1 MGCNMQKIKHGFTLI
16 ELMIV
21 VMVIAIIAAIAFPS
35 YQSFVRRSDEAA
47 AQQRIQQIVTE
58 LEKYKA
64 RQFNYLNYSV
74 ESGMDYYP
82 TSTNAKYTF
91 SVKDSDAPTKALTDT
106 TATGRNWV
114 ILATPSASYPKLQ
127 QFVMTSTG
135 LKCKKEQGSTID
147 PGCSGEAA
155 WTD

>member
-1 MGCNMQKIKHGFTLI
+1 MVNEYKKGFTLI

-35 YQSFVRRSDEAA
+35 YQSYIQRSVESAA
-47 AQQRIQQIVTE
+47 KQRIQHIANE

-64 RQFNYLNYSV
+64 RQFNYLNYAI
-74 ESGMDYYP
+74 EDGMNYYP

-91 SVKDSDAPTKALTDT
+91 SVKDGDAPTKALTDT

-147 PGCSGEAA
+147 LGCSGEASWA
-155 WTD
+155 D

>member
-1 MGCNMQKIKHGFTLI
+1 MSTYEKGFTLI

-21 VMVIAIIAAIAFPS
+21 VMIIAIIAAIAFPN
-35 YQSFVRRSDEAA
+35 YQSFVRRSDESAA
-47 AQQRIQQIVTE
+47 KQRIQQIATD
-58 LEKYKA
+58 LEKFKA
-64 RQFNYLNYSV
+64 RQFNYLNYSI

-91 SVKDSDAPTKALTDT
+91 SVNDGDDPDIALTDT
-106 TATGRNWV
+106 DATGRNWV

-135 LKCKKEQGSTID
+135 LRCKKVQGSTID
-147 PGCSGEAA
+147 LGCSGEASWA
-155 WTD
+155 D

>member
-1 MGCNMQKIKHGFTLI
+1 MVNEYKKGFTLI

-35 YQSFVRRSDEAA
+35 YQSYIQRSDEAVA
-47 AQQRIQQIVTE
+47 KQRIQQIATE
-58 LEKYKA
+58 LEKFKA
-64 RQFNYLNYSV
+64 RQFNYLNYAI

-91 SVKDSDAPTKALTDT
+91 SVKDGDDTDIALTDT
-106 TATGRNWV
+106 DATGRNWV
-114 ILATPSASYPKLQ
+114 ILATPSTSYPKLQ

-135 LKCKKEQGSTID
+135 LKCKKIQGSTID
-147 PGCSGEAA
+147 LGCSGEAS

>member
-1 MGCNMQKIKHGFTLI
+1 MNEYKKGFTLI

-21 VMVIAIIAAIAFPS
+21 VVVIAIIAAIAFPS
-35 YQSFVRRSDEAA
+35 YQSYIQRSDEAVA
-47 AQQRIQQIVTE
+47 KQRIQQIATE
-58 LEKYKA
+58 LEKFKA
-64 RQFNYLNYSV
+64 RQFNYLNYAI

-82 TSTNAKYTF
+82 TSTNAKYAF
-91 SVKDSDAPTKALTDT
+91 SVKDGDNTDNALTDT
-106 TATGRNWV
+106 DATGRNWV

-135 LKCKKEQGSTID
+135 LKCKKVQGSTID
-147 PGCSGEAA
+147 LGCSGEAS

>member
-1 MGCNMQKIKHGFTLI
+1 MVNEYKKGFTLI

-21 VMVIAIIAAIAFPS
+21 VMVIAIIAAIAFPN
-35 YQSFVRRSDEAA
+35 YQSFVRRSDEAV
-47 AQQRIQQIVTE
+47 AQQRIQQIATE

-64 RQFNYLNYSV
+64 RQFNYLNYSI

-91 SVKDSDAPTKALTDT
+91 SVKDGDAPTKALTDT

-147 PGCSGEAA
+147 LGCSGEASWA
-155 WTD
+155 D

>member
-1 MGCNMQKIKHGFTLI
+1 MVNEYKKGFTLI

-21 VMVIAIIAAIAFPS
+21 VVVIAIIAAIAFPN
-35 YQSFVRRSDEAA
+35 YQSFVRRSDEAV
-47 AQQRIQQIVTE
+47 AQQRIQQIATE

-64 RQFNYLNYSV
+64 RQFNYLNYSI

-91 SVKDSDAPTKALTDT
+91 SVKDGDAPTKALTDT

-147 PGCSGEAA
+147 LGCSGEASWA
-155 WTD
+155 D

>member
-1 MGCNMQKIKHGFTLI
+1 MVNEYKKGFTLI

-35 YQSFVRRSDEAA
+35 YQSYIQRSVESAA
-47 AQQRIQQIVTE
+47 KQRIQHIANE

-64 RQFNYLNYSV
+64 RQFNYLNYAI
-74 ESGMDYYP
+74 EDGMNYYP

-91 SVKDSDAPTKALTDT
+91 SVKDGDDTDNALTDT
-106 TATGRNWV
+106 DATGRSWV

-135 LKCKKEQGSTID
+135 LKCKKVQGSRID
-147 PGCSGEAA
+147 LDCNGETS

>member
-1 MGCNMQKIKHGFTLI
+1 MSTYEKGFTLI

-21 VMVIAIIAAIAFPS
+21 VMIIAIIAAIAFPN
-35 YQSFVRRSDEAA
+35 YQSFVRRSDESAA
-47 AQQRIQQIVTE
+47 KQRIQQIATD
-58 LEKYKA
+58 LEKFKA
-64 RQFNYLNYSV
+64 RQFNYLNYSI

-91 SVKDSDAPTKALTDT
+91 SVNDGDDPDIALTDT
-106 TATGRNWV
+106 DATGRNWV

-135 LKCKKEQGSTID
+135 LKCKKVQGSTID
-147 PGCSGEAA
+147 LGCSGEAS